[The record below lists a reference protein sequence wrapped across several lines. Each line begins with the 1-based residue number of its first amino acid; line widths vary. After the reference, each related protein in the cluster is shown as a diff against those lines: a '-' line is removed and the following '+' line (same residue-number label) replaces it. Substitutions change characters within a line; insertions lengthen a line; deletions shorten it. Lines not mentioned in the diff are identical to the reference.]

1 MVDIARVIL
10 YGKPMG
16 TIRWDKNRNITQF
29 EYADSF
35 VRGGL
40 EPSPIL
46 MPVRAGRIYSF
57 SDIGRET
64 FKGLIARTDCGLPA

>member
-46 MPVRAGRIYSF
+46 MPVRAGRI
-57 SDIGRET
+57 
-64 FKGLIARTDCGLPA
+64 

>member
-16 TIRWDKNRNITQF
+16 TIRWDKTRNIAQF

-35 VRGGL
+35 VGGGL

-46 MPVRAGRIYSF
+46 MPSYRGKRQGTFSYKKVRP
-57 SDIGRET
+57 E
-64 FKGLIARTDCGLPA
+64 